1 MFVLFFLFRYVYS
14 NEKIR
19 FGLEV
24 DIFNSMLYVY
34 REKYFSFVEEEIV
47 NLLLKMVVV
56 FFNGYWWSFSL
67 KIKF

>member
-56 FFNGYWWSFSL
+56 FFNGY
-67 KIKF
+67 